1 MGKFVVFILTHGRA
15 YNMHTY
21 RALKNSGYT
30 GDIIF
35 VVDNED
41 SMVKDYQELYGIENV
56 YVFDKL
62 KKSKEVDAMD
72 LSDDRRAILYA
83 RCACF
88 DIAEE
93 LGYDYFLELDDDY
106 ANFRSRVINGDSLD
120 TVYIKDF
127 DSLVNIVLEFL
138 EVSNAH
144 TVALSQIGDF
154 IGGKNSKLC
163 KDRLSRKAMNAFFC
177 KTSRRFNWFGRMNED
192 VSTYITLGSRGY
204 LFFTISD
211 VSIDQ
216 LATQSLSGGMSS
228 SYADS
233 GTYVKTFYTI
243 MSAPSCVKMYTIG
256 VTHKRFHHLID
267 WNSAVPKII
276 SSRYK
281 K

>member
-62 KKSKEVDAMD
+62 KKSKEVDSMD

-154 IGGKNSKLC
+154 IGGKNSKMC

>member
-62 KKSKEVDAMD
+62 KKSKEVDPMD
-72 LSDDRRAILYA
+72 LSEDRRAILYA

-154 IGGKNSKLC
+154 IGGKNSKMC
-163 KDRLSRKAMNAFFC
+163 KDKLSRKAMNAFFC

>member
-21 RALKNSGYT
+21 KALKNSGYT

-62 KKSKEVDAMD
+62 KKSKEVDSMD
-72 LSDDRRAILYA
+72 LSEDRRAILYA

-106 ANFRSRVINGDSLD
+106 ANFRSRIVNGDSLD

-154 IGGKNSKLC
+154 IGGKNSKMC

>member
-62 KKSKEVDAMD
+62 KKSKEVDPMD
-72 LSDDRRAILYA
+72 LSEDRRAILYA

-106 ANFRSRVINGDSLD
+106 VNFRSRVINGDSLD

-154 IGGKNSKLC
+154 IGGKNSKMC

>member
-62 KKSKEVDAMD
+62 KKSKEVDSMD
-72 LSDDRRAILYA
+72 LSEDRRAILYA

-154 IGGKNSKLC
+154 IGGKNSKMC
-163 KDRLSRKAMNAFFC
+163 KDKLSRKAMNAFFC
-177 KTSRRFNWFGRMNED
+177 KTSRRFNWFGRLNED

>member
-62 KKSKEVDAMD
+62 KKSKEVDSMD

-93 LGYDYFLELDDDY
+93 LGYDYFLALDDDY
-106 ANFRSRVINGDSLD
+106 AHFRSRVINGDSLD

-154 IGGKNSKLC
+154 IGGKNSKMC
-163 KDRLSRKAMNAFFC
+163 KDKLSRKAMNAFFC

>member
-62 KKSKEVDAMD
+62 KKSKEVDPMD

-154 IGGKNSKLC
+154 IGGKNSKMC

>member
-1 MGKFVVFILTHGRA
+1 MRKFVVFILTHGRA

-62 KKSKEVDAMD
+62 KKSKEVDPMD

-138 EVSNAH
+138 EVSHAH

>member
-62 KKSKEVDAMD
+62 KKSKEVDPMD
-72 LSDDRRAILYA
+72 LSEDRRAILYA

-154 IGGKNSKLC
+154 IGGKNSKMC

>member
-41 SMVKDYQELYGIENV
+41 SMVKDYQEIYGIENV

-62 KKSKEVDAMD
+62 KKSKEVDSMD

-163 KDRLSRKAMNAFFC
+163 KDKLSRKAMNAFFC

>member
-62 KKSKEVDAMD
+62 KKSKEVDSMD

-106 ANFRSRVINGDSLD
+106 ANFRSRIVNGDSLD

-154 IGGKNSKLC
+154 IGGKNSKMC

-192 VSTYITLGSRGY
+192 VTTYITLGSRGY

-243 MSAPSCVKMYTIG
+243 MSAPNCVKMYTIG

>member
-1 MGKFVVFILTHGRA
+1 MEKFVVFILTHGRA

-62 KKSKEVDAMD
+62 KKSKEVDSMD
-72 LSDDRRAILYA
+72 LSEDRRAILYA

-154 IGGKNSKLC
+154 IGGKNSKMC

-192 VSTYITLGSRGY
+192 VSTYITLGSIGY

-228 SYADS
+228 AYADS

-243 MSAPSCVKMYTIG
+243 MSAPSCVKMYTVG

>member
-1 MGKFVVFILTHGRA
+1 MRKFVVFILTHGRA

-62 KKSKEVDAMD
+62 KKSKEVDSMD

-88 DIAEE
+88 DIAKE

-154 IGGKNSKLC
+154 IGGKNSKIC
-163 KDRLSRKAMNAFFC
+163 KDKLSRKAMNAFFC

>member
-1 MGKFVVFILTHGRA
+1 MRKFVVFILTHGRA

-62 KKSKEVDAMD
+62 KKSKEVDSMD

-216 LATQSLSGGMSS
+216 LATQSLSGGMSG

>member
-62 KKSKEVDAMD
+62 KKSKEVDPMD
-72 LSDDRRAILYA
+72 LSEDRRAILYA

-154 IGGKNSKLC
+154 IGGKNSKMC

-243 MSAPSCVKMYTIG
+243 MSAPSCVKMYTLG

>member
-62 KKSKEVDAMD
+62 KKSKEVDSMD

-216 LATQSLSGGMSS
+216 LATQSLSGGMSG

>member
-62 KKSKEVDAMD
+62 KKSKEVDSMD
-72 LSDDRRAILYA
+72 LSEDRRAILYA

-106 ANFRSRVINGDSLD
+106 ANFRSRIVNGDSLD

-154 IGGKNSKLC
+154 IGGKNSKMC

-243 MSAPSCVKMYTIG
+243 ISAPSCVKMYTIG

-276 SSRYK
+276 SSRYRK
-281 K
+281 

>member
-62 KKSKEVDAMD
+62 KKSKEVDSMD
-72 LSDDRRAILYA
+72 LSEDRRAILYA

-106 ANFRSRVINGDSLD
+106 ANFRSRIVNGDSLD

-154 IGGKNSKLC
+154 IGGKNSKMC

>member
-1 MGKFVVFILTHGRA
+1 
-15 YNMHTY
+15 
-21 RALKNSGYT
+21 
-30 GDIIF
+30 
-35 VVDNED
+35 
-41 SMVKDYQELYGIENV
+41 
-56 YVFDKL
+56 
-62 KKSKEVDAMD
+62 
-72 LSDDRRAILYA
+72 
-83 RCACF
+83 
-88 DIAEE
+88 
-93 LGYDYFLELDDDY
+93 
-106 ANFRSRVINGDSLD
+106 
-120 TVYIKDF
+120 
-127 DSLVNIVLEFL
+127 
-138 EVSNAH
+138 
-144 TVALSQIGDF
+144 
-154 IGGKNSKLC
+154 
-163 KDRLSRKAMNAFFC
+163 
-177 KTSRRFNWFGRMNED
+177 MNED

>member
-62 KKSKEVDAMD
+62 KKSKEVDSMD
-72 LSDDRRAILYA
+72 LSEDRRAILYA

-106 ANFRSRVINGDSLD
+106 ANFRSRIVNGDSLD

-154 IGGKNSKLC
+154 IGGKNSKMC

-276 SSRYK
+276 SSRYRK
-281 K
+281 

>member
-62 KKSKEVDAMD
+62 KKSKEVDSMD
-72 LSDDRRAILYA
+72 LSEDRRAILYA

-154 IGGKNSKLC
+154 IGGKNSKMC

>member
-62 KKSKEVDAMD
+62 KKSKEVDSMD

-106 ANFRSRVINGDSLD
+106 ANFRSRIVNGDSLD

-154 IGGKNSKLC
+154 IGGKNSKMC

-276 SSRYK
+276 SSRYRK
-281 K
+281 

>member
-62 KKSKEVDAMD
+62 KKSKEVDSMD
-72 LSDDRRAILYA
+72 LSEDRRAILYA

-154 IGGKNSKLC
+154 IGGKNSKMC
-163 KDRLSRKAMNAFFC
+163 KDKLSRKAMNAFFC

>member
-62 KKSKEVDAMD
+62 KKSKEVDSMD
-72 LSDDRRAILYA
+72 LSDNRRAILYA

-154 IGGKNSKLC
+154 IGGKNSKMC

-276 SSRYK
+276 SSRYRK
-281 K
+281 

>member
-62 KKSKEVDAMD
+62 KKSKEVDSMD

-106 ANFRSRVINGDSLD
+106 ANFRSRIVNGDSLD

-154 IGGKNSKLC
+154 IGGKNSKMC

>member
-41 SMVKDYQELYGIENV
+41 SMVKDYQEIYGIENV

-62 KKSKEVDAMD
+62 KKSKEVDSMD

-106 ANFRSRVINGDSLD
+106 TNFRSRVINGDSLD

-163 KDRLSRKAMNAFFC
+163 KDKLSRKAMNAFFC

>member
-1 MGKFVVFILTHGRA
+1 MRKFVVFILTHGRA

-62 KKSKEVDAMD
+62 KKSKEVDSMD

-83 RCACF
+83 RCVCF

-216 LATQSLSGGMSS
+216 LATQSLSGGMSG

>member
-62 KKSKEVDAMD
+62 KKSKEVDSMD
-72 LSDDRRAILYA
+72 LSEDRRAILYA

-154 IGGKNSKLC
+154 IGGKNSKMC

-267 WNSAVPKII
+267 WNSAVAKII

>member
-62 KKSKEVDAMD
+62 KKSKEVDPMD
-72 LSDDRRAILYA
+72 LSEDRRAILYA

-154 IGGKNSKLC
+154 IGGKNSKMC

-216 LATQSLSGGMSS
+216 LATQSLAGGMSS

-243 MSAPSCVKMYTIG
+243 MSAPSCVKMYTLG

>member
-62 KKSKEVDAMD
+62 KKSKEVDSMD

-154 IGGKNSKLC
+154 IGGKNSKMC

-204 LFFTISD
+204 LSFTISD

-276 SSRYK
+276 SSRYRK
-281 K
+281 